1 MEILRGLLVVVEALV
16 GLLVIGIVL
25 LQKSR
30 EQGMGLAFGSG
41 FGESIFG
48 SRAGN
53 VLTRGTVWL
62 GAAFLINTVFLA
74 VLFAGRERSLMEKA
88 EGARGEAPAATAPQ
102 TPGPQPG
109 SPASGAAPTAMPEA
123 PAGGSPTVPVTVPVS
138 PAVPPTP
145 DAAPASPAPAPAPPP
160 AAPAPATPPVPAP

>member
-1 MEILRGLLVVVEALV
+1 MEILRGLLVVVEALI
-16 GLLVIGIVL
+16 GILVIGIVL

-62 GAAFLINTVFLA
+62 GAAFMINTVLLA
-74 VLFAGRERSLMEKA
+74 VLFAGRERGLMEKA

-102 TPGPQPG
+102 TPGAQPAVPG
-109 SPASGAAPTAMPEA
+109 GAPVPVPAAAPDAA
-123 PAGGSPTVPVTVPVS
+123 APTVPVTVPVS
-138 PAVPPTP
+138 PATPPA
-145 DAAPASPAPAPAPPP
+145 AAPAAPAPVPAP
-160 AAPAPATPPVPAP
+160 AAPAPAAPPAPAPAN